1 MTVTSSR
8 PIAARRDYRR
18 ASRPNVVQLIPG
30 RTPLPIG
37 PRKEANG

>member
-1 MTVTSSR
+1 MTVKTTR
-8 PIAARRDYRR
+8 PDATRRQNRR
-18 ASRPNVVQLIPG
+18 PTRANVVQLIPG